1 MTKTRKVYQLIAAAA
16 LCCIGL
22 FTTCKNNIG
31 LGSTIDINA
40 PTIKSIYP
48 PIGAVIRDNFTVAIE
63 AEDDTKVKQVSV
75 LIVNAETKEAKQFLL
90 KEGRTDWRRELNGK
104 ADGQFVQNAEFLKD
118 GTYTVKVQVQDE
130 SGKETEAESSFTVD
144 NSPPLLILN
153 RPSTAVA
160 TPDGNYTG
168 GDVFGA
174 DFWLVGQVY
183 DKTDVA
189 ALTINAK
196 SVDGSTEASKTL
208 QHIPQNIRMK
218 VDTFLFDRT
227 GKTKGLYN
235 GLYGDDD
242 RAGKKNFTYTLRIY
256 DSAKEYKTPGNLTAS
271 NESVGN
277 STGDYYLSDD
287 LYTEVLSQYKIHD
300 VYAMLYGSY
309 TGKTGQTRAAAEADA
324 EKVRKILYDNT
335 IRLGVG
341 GTRKGTFALNPS
353 INPRFD
359 VPGTQPVTDAS
370 KFPKLY
376 SGNFLAVKISRNL
389 DDVPLESADAYHF
402 FLVKWTDY
410 QNLSADYDIN
420 DENAATTGFL
430 AVPAGTPEQEGGNY
444 LFNMP
449 IKENL
454 IPALAYGERYVLMV
468 RGKDKNGNPLIA
480 DRKGSEGHLYGF
492 VFADNVKAPEVFVTD
507 INGIHGSGSDG
518 NITERVYIPKAGLF
532 EADGVTPKPL
542 TCKIKLNEAASA
554 QVTYR
559 LEGAAGGTVN
569 ETVTMM
575 DGESFSID
583 ASKFHSTGGSYKLIV
598 KASAKGN
605 DSVEQIYH
613 LVYDVAGPEVRITF
627 PVGDINGN
635 EGKPLQLQGSAF
647 DSGSGLKTPVQVTL
661 AKEDGVLTPV
671 LLENDAENWKSQP
684 IDLSDSANYGDGKY
698 TLTVTA
704 QDNIGQETT
713 KTITFIYDQA
723 APEITGLTVNDKPV
737 ASGDSIIS
745 LVSAVTVKGTIN
757 ETYGLLELS
766 VDGIGSLTPPSATG
780 LIPFEISDTL
790 VEGFHTITVRAKDKA
805 DKATEQ
811 KFSLIVDT
819 ANPVFKQIRIGDT
832 EYTAPASAPASITAY
847 LEAVILNGEVTDT
860 GSGVKKVEYK
870 KGAGSW
876 TLLALTNPS
885 VAGDPYIFEGFTK
898 IATDTEEPVT
908 LRITDNANR
917 TTEWTRTIKVLSKDP
932 ELMLDFPSAGLNGNI
947 PIRSGAFD
955 VSMGCYLA
963 SADGTEQVT
972 VTIVRRK
979 SDNTDE
985 TVTLSDFFTS
995 WAPIMVSNTRGT
1007 AAKTYTTKRGLATGL
1022 YTVEVAAAGKT
1033 RQLQVIVDNEGPDI
1047 TVLSPGADEPQGG
1060 EITIQGSITD
1070 TYASVKDAATKYI
1083 IGKKSPKPGAESAD
1097 WQDMTVSTKV
1107 SWNFRADLNALSA
1120 AEQGDKVDASGNPS
1134 ATGGYYKTPF
1144 YVLTEDEL
1152 GNKAVREGFVLFN
1165 PNGQKPV
1172 VKVLSPTAAPLK
1184 TLGGIIQIF
1193 GTATAQIGGPSAVG
1207 EVYIQ
1212 FSKSGSFDSTADG
1225 TFGGYTDNG
1234 TPVPSTDWYNGGN
1247 GVAIAGTA
1255 TGGYEWAQT
1264 INADKSFN
1272 NPSGQNWPVYFR
1284 LRAKNKRVT
1293 SIMGEWSSPIKI
1305 IVDKSAPQIGS
1316 PLPMQVDNVSGSSNP
1331 QKYSPNM
1338 WLSEGKKLI
1347 GSLSDESG
1355 LKEVTISSDDW
1366 QGKKS
1371 YTLAEAKA
1379 EGWLTDAAGGNYT
1392 LNMPLSFDNLTEE
1405 AKREKRFTVKVA
1417 IVENTGHSLRSEQ
1430 SFEFRFDN
1438 TPPVGYLGTYRY
1450 IGNGAFTAASITDE
1464 TLAQKIKGIA
1474 PSGSYTNLGILA
1486 GSYRLTIT
1494 GVSGNKVT
1502 FTAPADFAAGQYN
1515 YILYQQKT
1523 IIFNDSGHWI
1533 FKGVGNDDG
1542 SGIKEIKAKVT
1553 VNGVSTAERIITETD
1568 NVNKISKQL
1577 GGQVTWQ
1584 AQLDLS
1590 TLADGKGTLEY
1601 EITDNSGN
1609 TYGIGSYDSSS
1620 SNPAIEV
1627 IVKNKP
1633 LEVSKIT
1640 LKTSIGGEAVVTDV
1654 SGKPEKTDQSG
1665 ALDAERNYKGTV
1677 VSKKFAFKS
1686 LSDSKIKVEY
1696 TGGEGAIQYRIKKGT
1711 QILRNLTAI
1720 PTDGEIDIGGLFGT
1734 GVNKIGNSDGTPTD
1748 IMLELWDHAHGFT
1761 LGSTTW
1767 HADVTITTLFDAL
1780 DSKPPT
1786 VVILP
1791 FHWNGESDN
1800 SLYGNKR
1807 ANGHVEIAAISGTGY
1822 AKPSVSGKVSISGI
1836 AYDNIQLNTI
1846 TATLPNTTA
1855 LTVTATRSGRTWTSD
1870 KKMLKADGTVKDG
1883 AELTVESLGV
1893 DYLGHYVKWRL
1904 DWDTS
1909 KAAVSLNREITVTA
1923 SDGINTSSDAETG
1936 LPTPVTVT
1944 RNTQRTAESG
1954 VFAGKNPGQFVV
1966 LRKGETQYLTRL
1978 RNISGNEATLDDTAP
1993 VEADEA
1999 AVYDYAANKAKL
2011 QVAIVPYV
2019 MEIETTNRIKSGLNK
2034 NTIRSSSGKY
2044 SVIKGTEADFITVK
2058 GFNLSGSLSVRLV
2071 KEADKANA
2079 IATSGTELT
2088 AHNASA
2094 TGFTLKNDL
2103 NSSGYIEVFVDTIR
2117 AANNINDNAKPYNK
2131 EEDAV
2136 LLKNKTLTDDR
2147 YLRLFDMKKTQIS
2160 NGYYPEM
2167 IMDGND
2173 PVFGLIN
2180 PAGYQT
2186 SYGKNIEFAWPL
2198 QALYQTQRIKFDS
2211 ASGNI
2216 AMTGGLA
2223 QIEYIA
2229 GALNWDQFAMA
2240 KDTSNKYHYIS
2251 VYNYNNAGMMY
2262 AYHSYAELEKSYMDK
2277 VGGWGPGSSYSGY
2290 KGKFAGESG
2299 NNALVLDS
2307 LAYKTSSSILER
2319 YCYPKILAKGD
2330 SDTVTGASVYIAY
2343 YDAVNNADTKQGIKF
2358 RSFKIG
2364 DNLTGGT
2371 RDMANTIKS
2380 NFADYSVRIVSAGNP
2395 VWRTWKGYNNQNDSN
2410 GRQEVGEGGSR
2421 FFDMGVTSDN
2431 HVVIVYFDE
2440 EEAKLKMKYSEEA
2453 IDGSNPAGIIAWKDA
2468 KVTFPEYTGSYV
2480 SMDIDSNNG
2489 IHIAAF
2495 DSNDGDL
2502 KYFYLSSYNDDK
2514 LKTALVDAA
2523 FSVGQWTQVKVH
2535 NNKPYIAYFNN
2546 SEAGQ
2551 RSAIKLAVAKDDVG
2565 TVKNGVGTSEQDEEN
2580 KIADKL
2586 YYEDGFVT
2594 GRWDCMTVPT
2604 LTPAQGGTPKFK
2616 KVNLGFDTAGRP
2628 VLGYL
2633 GSYIEFGKWLDE

>member
-309 TGKTGQTRAAAEADA
+309 TGKTGQTRAAAEVDA

-335 IRLGVG
+335 IRLGG

-402 FLVKWTDY
+402 FLVKWADY

-613 LVYDVAGPEVRITF
+613 LVYDVAGPEVRIAF

-713 KTITFIYDQA
+713 KTIPFIYDQA

-780 LIPFEISDTL
+780 FIPFEISDTL
-790 VEGFHTITVRAKDKA
+790 DEGFHTITVRAKDKA

-985 TVTLSDFFTS
+985 TVTLSNFFDA
-995 WAPIMVSNTRGT
+995 WVPIMVSNTRGT
-1007 AAKTYTTKRGLATGL
+1007 AAKTYITKRGLATGL

-1234 TPVPSTDWYNGGN
+1234 TPVPSTDWYNGGD

-1255 TGGYEWAQT
+1255 SGGYEWAQT

-1284 LRAKNKRVT
+1284 LRAKNKLVS

-1316 PLPMQVDNVSGSSNP
+1316 PDPITIDTISGPSAP
-1331 QKYSPNM
+1331 KKYSPNM

-1347 GSLSDESG
+1347 GSLYDESG

-1474 PSGSYTNLGILA
+1474 PNGQYTHLGILA

-1494 GVSGNKVT
+1494 GVSGSKVT

-1523 IIFNDSGHWI
+1523 IIFNDNGHWI

-1720 PTDGEIDIGGLFGT
+1720 PSDGEIDIGGLFGT

-1791 FHWNGESDN
+1791 FYWNGEGQDAKGNPLN
-1800 SLYGNKR
+1800 SLYEGSR
-1807 ANGHVEIAAISGTGY
+1807 DNGHVEIAAISGTGY

-1909 KAAVSLNREITVTA
+1909 KAKVSESKELTVTA

-1944 RNTQRTAESG
+1944 RNTQRTAENG
-1954 VFAGKNPGQFVV
+1954 VFASKNPGQFVV

-2011 QVAIVPYV
+2011 QVAVVPYIT
-2019 MEIETTNRIKSGLNK
+2019 EIETTNRIKSGLNK

-2071 KEADKANA
+2071 KEADRANA
-2079 IATSGTELT
+2079 TATSGTELT
-2088 AHNASA
+2088 AANASA
-2094 TGFTLKNDL
+2094 ERFTLKNDL
-2103 NSSGYIEVFVDTIR
+2103 GSSGYIEVFVDTIR
-2117 AANNINDNAKPYNK
+2117 AVNNINDNGKPYNK
-2131 EEDAV
+2131 EVDLY
-2136 LLKNKTLTDDR
+2136 LLKNKNFNDDR
-2147 YLRLFDMKKTQIS
+2147 YLRVFDMKQTTVK

-2173 PVFGLIN
+2173 PVFGYIDLSGG
-2180 PAGYQT
+2180 PSEGAGAYKP
-2186 SYGKNIEFAWPL
+2186 SHAMP
-2198 QALYQTQRIKFDS
+2198 QRAKFNS
-2211 ASGNI
+2211 TTGN
-2216 AMTGGLA
+2216 TTD
-2223 QIEYIA
+2223 IEYLIKA
-2229 GALNWDQFAMA
+2229 SIWDQMGMA
-2240 KDTSNKYHYIS
+2240 KDDGGRYHHVT
-2251 VYNYNNAGMMY
+2251 VYDRDKCAMSFIYDR
-2262 AYHSYAELEKSYMDK
+2262 YAELYPDAK
-2277 VGGWGPGSSYSGY
+2277 GWGAGVQYSRYEAQGGNLSTRL
-2290 KGKFAGESG
+2290 K
-2299 NNALVLDS
+2299 NNALTLETTDYDS
-2307 LAYKTSSSILER
+2307 LLLGR
-2319 YCYPKILAKGD
+2319 YQYPKIITKGNSITD
-2330 SDTVTGASVYIAY
+2330 KAVVYMAY
-2343 YDAVNNADTKQGIKF
+2343 YDANTNDKQLIFRNFQIGKKDSVTGIDTGASPTKF
-2358 RSFKIG
+2358 A
-2364 DNLTGGT
+2364 L
-2371 RDMANTIKS
+2371 
-2380 NFADYSVRIVSAGNP
+2380 Y
-2395 VWRTWKGYNNQNDSN
+2395 NDSSHPEYVQWTN
-2410 GRQEVGEGGSR
+2410 LKENYTESAQDSPAAAPSPHYNTGRLKLVASASPY
-2421 FFDMGVTSDN
+2421 FDMGVLSDGR
-2431 HVVIVYFDE
+2431 VVVVYFDE
-2440 EEAKLKMKYSEEA
+2440 SVGKLKLRYSNNPVTGDNPEA
-2453 IDGSNPAGIIAWKDA
+2453 AVNWTDNS
-2468 KVTFPEYTGSYV
+2468 VEFPSYTGAYV
-2480 SMDIDSNNG
+2480 SMDIDTYG
-2489 IHIAAF
+2489 GLHIAAF
-2495 DSNDGDL
+2495 DSAESDL
-2502 KYFYLSSYNDDK
+2502 KYFYLPSYNSQNV
-2514 LKTALVDAA
+2514 TALTVDAA
-2523 FSVGQWTQVKVH
+2523 FSVGQWTQIKVH
-2535 NNKPYIAYFNN
+2535 KNKPYIAYYNV

-2551 RSAIKLAVAKDDVG
+2551 RSAVKLAVANGTVTSSSIG
-2565 TVKNGVGTSEQDEEN
+2565 TVKEGV
-2580 KIADKL
+2580 DK
-2586 YYEDGFVT
+2586 DGFVT
-2594 GRWDCMTVPT
+2594 GNWDCMTVPT
-2604 LTPAQGGTPKFK
+2604 VRPAQGNTVKFK
-2616 KVNLGFDTAGRP
+2616 KVNLGFDTQGRP

-2633 GSYIEFGKWLDE
+2633 GDNIEFGKWLDE

>member
-1 MTKTRKVYQLIAAAA
+1 M
-16 LCCIGL
+16 
-22 FTTCKNNIG
+22 
-31 LGSTIDINA
+31 
-40 PTIKSIYP
+40 
-48 PIGAVIRDNFTVAIE
+48 
-63 AEDDTKVKQVSV
+63 
-75 LIVNAETKEAKQFLL
+75 
-90 KEGRTDWRRELNGK
+90 
-104 ADGQFVQNAEFLKD
+104 
-118 GTYTVKVQVQDE
+118 
-130 SGKETEAESSFTVD
+130 
-144 NSPPLLILN
+144 
-153 RPSTAVA
+153 
-160 TPDGNYTG
+160 
-168 GDVFGA
+168 
-174 DFWLVGQVY
+174 
-183 DKTDVA
+183 
-189 ALTINAK
+189 
-196 SVDGSTEASKTL
+196 
-208 QHIPQNIRMK
+208 
-218 VDTFLFDRT
+218 
-227 GKTKGLYN
+227 
-235 GLYGDDD
+235 
-242 RAGKKNFTYTLRIY
+242 
-256 DSAKEYKTPGNLTAS
+256 
-271 NESVGN
+271 
-277 STGDYYLSDD
+277 
-287 LYTEVLSQYKIHD
+287 
-300 VYAMLYGSY
+300 
-309 TGKTGQTRAAAEADA
+309 
-324 EKVRKILYDNT
+324 
-335 IRLGVG
+335 
-341 GTRKGTFALNPS
+341 
-353 INPRFD
+353 
-359 VPGTQPVTDAS
+359 
-370 KFPKLY
+370 
-376 SGNFLAVKISRNL
+376 
-389 DDVPLESADAYHF
+389 PLESADAYHF

-613 LVYDVAGPEVRITF
+613 LVYDVAGPEVRIAF

-713 KTITFIYDQA
+713 KTIPFIYDQA

-790 VEGFHTITVRAKDKA
+790 DEGFHTITVRAKDKA
-805 DKATEQ
+805 DKTTEQ

-1120 AEQGDKVDASGNPS
+1120 AEQGDQVDASGNPS

-1293 SIMGEWSSPIKI
+1293 PSIMGEWSSPIKI

-1553 VNGVSTAERIITETD
+1553 VNGVSTVERIITETD

-1620 SNPAIEV
+1620 SNSAIDV

-1720 PTDGEIDIGGLFGT
+1720 PSDGEIDIGGLFGT

-1791 FHWNGESDN
+1791 FYWNGEGQDAKGNPLN
-1800 SLYGNKR
+1800 SLYKGSR
-1807 ANGHVEIAAISGTGY
+1807 DNGHVEIAAISGTGY

-1944 RNTQRTAESG
+1944 RNTQRTAENG
-1954 VFAGKNPGQFVV
+1954 VFASKNPGQFVV

-2071 KEADKANA
+2071 KEADRANA
-2079 IATSGTELT
+2079 TATSGTELT
-2088 AHNASA
+2088 AANASA
-2094 TGFTLKNDL
+2094 ERFTLKNDL
-2103 NSSGYIEVFVDTIR
+2103 GSSGYIEVFVDTIR
-2117 AANNINDNAKPYNK
+2117 AVNNINDNGKPYNK
-2131 EEDAV
+2131 EVDLY
-2136 LLKNKTLTDDR
+2136 LLKNKNFNDDR
-2147 YLRLFDMKKTQIS
+2147 YLRVFDMKQTAVR

-2167 IMDGND
+2167 IMDGDD
-2173 PVFGLIN
+2173 PVFGYIDLSGGPDGN
-2180 PAGYQT
+2180 VASGGAGAYRP
-2186 SYGKNIEFAWPL
+2186 SHAMP
-2198 QALYQTQRIKFDS
+2198 QRAKFDG
-2211 ASGNI
+2211 A
-2216 AMTGGLA
+2216 TGSTMD
-2223 QIEYIA
+2223 IEYLIKA
-2229 GALNWDQFAMA
+2229 SIWDQMGMARDDGGRYHHVTVYDRDKCAMSFIY
-2240 KDTSNKYHYIS
+2240 DR
-2251 VYNYNNAGMMY
+2251 
-2262 AYHSYAELEKSYMDK
+2262 YAELHN
-2277 VGGWGPGSSYSGY
+2277 GNGWGTGSMYADYHGDQ
-2290 KGKFAGESG
+2290 AQLPN
-2299 NNALVLDS
+2299 NNALTLDALNYGS
-2307 LAYKTSSSILER
+2307 LMLGR
-2319 YCYPKILAKGD
+2319 YQYPKLIAKGN
-2330 SDTVTGASVYIAY
+2330 SITGAAVVYLAY
-2343 YDAVNNADTKQGIKF
+2343 YDSNTDNKEIIF
-2358 RSFKIG
+2358 RNFKIG
-2364 DNLTGGT
+2364 DPNKVAGLPHKLYSDAEYKQYTNLHENSIPSTT
-2371 RDMANTIKS
+2371 PTAQPPRNWS
-2380 NFADYSVRIVSAGNP
+2380 FEHDYAI
-2395 VWRTWKGYNNQNDSN
+2395 
-2410 GRQEVGEGGSR
+2410 GRLPGAMYASQY
-2421 FFDMGVTSDN
+2421 FDMGVTADN
-2431 HVVIVYFDE
+2431 HVVLIYFDE
-2440 EEAKLKMKYSEEA
+2440 VEGRLKLRYSQDA
-2453 IDGSNPAGIIAWKDA
+2453 VDGSNPTAPITWVDSSA
-2468 KVTFPEYTGSYV
+2468 VFPDYTGTYV
-2480 SMDIDSNNG
+2480 SMDVDTDG
-2489 IHIAAF
+2489 RLHIAAF
-2495 DSNDGDL
+2495 DSAESDL
-2502 KYFYLSSYNDDK
+2502 KYLYLPSYNSTT
-2514 LKTALVDAA
+2514 LTSMTVDAA
-2523 FSVGQWTQVKVH
+2523 FSVGQWTQIKVY
-2535 NNKPYIAYFNN
+2535 NNKPYIAYYNV

-2551 RSAIKLAVAKDDVG
+2551 RSAVKLAYANDPIG
-2565 TVKNGVGTSEQDEEN
+2565 TVKNGVGTSRKDDAN
-2580 KIADKL
+2580 KITTES
-2586 YYEDGFVT
+2586 YYENGFVT
-2594 GRWDCMTVPT
+2594 GRWECMTVPT

-2616 KVNLGFDTAGRP
+2616 KVNLGFDTAGLP

>member
-1 MTKTRKVYQLIAAAA
+1 MTI
-16 LCCIGL
+16 
-22 FTTCKNNIG
+22 
-31 LGSTIDINA
+31 
-40 PTIKSIYP
+40 
-48 PIGAVIRDNFTVAIE
+48 
-63 AEDDTKVKQVSV
+63 
-75 LIVNAETKEAKQFLL
+75 LL
-90 KEGRTDWRRELNGK
+90 DWG
-104 ADGQFVQNAEFLKD
+104 
-118 GTYTVKVQVQDE
+118 
-130 SGKETEAESSFTVD
+130 
-144 NSPPLLILN
+144 
-153 RPSTAVA
+153 
-160 TPDGNYTG
+160 
-168 GDVFGA
+168 
-174 DFWLVGQVY
+174 
-183 DKTDVA
+183 
-189 ALTINAK
+189 
-196 SVDGSTEASKTL
+196 
-208 QHIPQNIRMK
+208 
-218 VDTFLFDRT
+218 
-227 GKTKGLYN
+227 
-235 GLYGDDD
+235 
-242 RAGKKNFTYTLRIY
+242 
-256 DSAKEYKTPGNLTAS
+256 
-271 NESVGN
+271 
-277 STGDYYLSDD
+277 
-287 LYTEVLSQYKIHD
+287 
-300 VYAMLYGSY
+300 
-309 TGKTGQTRAAAEADA
+309 
-324 EKVRKILYDNT
+324 
-335 IRLGVG
+335 G

>member
-1 MTKTRKVYQLIAAAA
+1 MTI
-16 LCCIGL
+16 
-22 FTTCKNNIG
+22 
-31 LGSTIDINA
+31 
-40 PTIKSIYP
+40 
-48 PIGAVIRDNFTVAIE
+48 
-63 AEDDTKVKQVSV
+63 
-75 LIVNAETKEAKQFLL
+75 LL
-90 KEGRTDWRRELNGK
+90 DW
-104 ADGQFVQNAEFLKD
+104 
-118 GTYTVKVQVQDE
+118 
-130 SGKETEAESSFTVD
+130 
-144 NSPPLLILN
+144 
-153 RPSTAVA
+153 
-160 TPDGNYTG
+160 G
-168 GDVFGA
+168 GG
-174 DFWLVGQVY
+174 
-183 DKTDVA
+183 
-189 ALTINAK
+189 
-196 SVDGSTEASKTL
+196 E
-208 QHIPQNIRMK
+208 
-218 VDTFLFDRT
+218 
-227 GKTKGLYN
+227 
-235 GLYGDDD
+235 
-242 RAGKKNFTYTLRIY
+242 
-256 DSAKEYKTPGNLTAS
+256 
-271 NESVGN
+271 
-277 STGDYYLSDD
+277 
-287 LYTEVLSQYKIHD
+287 
-300 VYAMLYGSY
+300 
-309 TGKTGQTRAAAEADA
+309 
-324 EKVRKILYDNT
+324 
-335 IRLGVG
+335 
-341 GTRKGTFALNPS
+341 TRKGTFALNPS

-542 TCKIKLNEAASA
+542 TCKIKLNEASSA

-613 LVYDVAGPEVRITF
+613 LVYDVAGPEVRIAF

-805 DKATEQ
+805 DKTTEQ

-963 SADGTEQVT
+963 SADGTEPVT

-985 TVTLSDFFTS
+985 TVTLSDFFAS

-1097 WQDMTVSTKV
+1097 WQNMTVSTKV

-1165 PNGQKPV
+1165 PYGQKPV

-1316 PLPMQVDNVSGSSNP
+1316 QLPMQVDNVSGSSNP

-1474 PSGSYTNLGILA
+1474 PNGQYTHLGILA

-1502 FTAPADFAAGQYN
+1502 FTAPADFVAGQYN

-1523 IIFNDSGHWI
+1523 IIFNDNGHWI

-1542 SGIKEIKAKVT
+1542 SGIREIKAKVT

-1620 SNPAIEV
+1620 SNPAIDV

-1720 PTDGEIDIGGLFGT
+1720 PSDGEIDIGGLFGT

-1909 KAAVSLNREITVTA
+1909 KAAVSLNKEITVTA

-1944 RNTQRTAESG
+1944 RNTQRTAENG

-2180 PAGYQT
+2180 PAGYQP
-2186 SYGKNIEFAWPL
+2186 SYGKTISFAWPL
-2198 QALYQTQRIKFDS
+2198 PALYQTQRIKFDS

-2216 AMTGGLA
+2216 AMTGGIA

-2229 GALNWDQFAMA
+2229 GAINWDQFAMA

-2380 NFADYSVRIVSAGNP
+2380 NFVDYSVSIVSAGNP
-2395 VWRTWKGYNNQNDSN
+2395 PWRTWRGYVHPNDSN

-2440 EEAKLKMKYSEEA
+2440 EEAKLKVKYSEIA
-2453 IDGSNPAGIIAWKDA
+2453 IDGSNPTGTITWKDA
-2468 KVTFPEYTGSYV
+2468 AVTFPQYVGTYV

>member
-1 MTKTRKVYQLIAAAA
+1 M
-16 LCCIGL
+16 
-22 FTTCKNNIG
+22 
-31 LGSTIDINA
+31 
-40 PTIKSIYP
+40 
-48 PIGAVIRDNFTVAIE
+48 
-63 AEDDTKVKQVSV
+63 
-75 LIVNAETKEAKQFLL
+75 
-90 KEGRTDWRRELNGK
+90 
-104 ADGQFVQNAEFLKD
+104 
-118 GTYTVKVQVQDE
+118 
-130 SGKETEAESSFTVD
+130 
-144 NSPPLLILN
+144 
-153 RPSTAVA
+153 
-160 TPDGNYTG
+160 
-168 GDVFGA
+168 
-174 DFWLVGQVY
+174 
-183 DKTDVA
+183 
-189 ALTINAK
+189 
-196 SVDGSTEASKTL
+196 
-208 QHIPQNIRMK
+208 
-218 VDTFLFDRT
+218 
-227 GKTKGLYN
+227 
-235 GLYGDDD
+235 
-242 RAGKKNFTYTLRIY
+242 
-256 DSAKEYKTPGNLTAS
+256 
-271 NESVGN
+271 
-277 STGDYYLSDD
+277 
-287 LYTEVLSQYKIHD
+287 
-300 VYAMLYGSY
+300 
-309 TGKTGQTRAAAEADA
+309 
-324 EKVRKILYDNT
+324 
-335 IRLGVG
+335 
-341 GTRKGTFALNPS
+341 
-353 INPRFD
+353 
-359 VPGTQPVTDAS
+359 
-370 KFPKLY
+370 
-376 SGNFLAVKISRNL
+376 
-389 DDVPLESADAYHF
+389 PLESADAYHF

-542 TCKIKLNEAASA
+542 TCKIKLNEASSA

-613 LVYDVAGPEVRITF
+613 LVYDVAGPEVRIAF

-713 KTITFIYDQA
+713 KTIPFIYDQA

-790 VEGFHTITVRAKDKA
+790 DEGFHTITVRAKDKA
-805 DKATEQ
+805 DKTTEQ

-819 ANPVFKQIRIGDT
+819 ANPVFQQIRIGDM

-1120 AEQGDKVDASGNPS
+1120 AERGDQVDASGNPS

-1165 PNGQKPV
+1165 PYGQKPV

-1284 LRAKNKRVT
+1284 LRAKNKRAP

-1464 TLAQKIKGIA
+1464 TLAHKIKGIA
-1474 PSGSYTNLGILA
+1474 PNGQYTHLGILA

-1494 GVSGNKVT
+1494 GVSGSKVT

-1553 VNGVSTAERIITETD
+1553 VNGVSTVERIITETD

-1720 PTDGEIDIGGLFGT
+1720 PSDGEIDIGGLFGT

-1791 FHWNGESDN
+1791 FYWNGEGQDAKGNPLN
-1800 SLYGNKR
+1800 SLYKGSR
-1807 ANGHVEIAAISGTGY
+1807 DNGHVEIAAISGQGDY
-1822 AKPSVSGKVSISGI
+1822 SSVSGKVNVSGF
-1836 AYDNIQLNTI
+1836 AYDNVELKEI
-1846 TATLPNTTA
+1846 TATLPNSPTP
-1855 LTVTATRSGRTWTSD
+1855 LQVKATRQADGTWTSD
-1870 KKMLKADGTVKDG
+1870 KTMSTHG
-1883 AELTVESLGV
+1883 AALTVTGLGT
-1893 DYLGHYVKWRL
+1893 DYLGHYVAWRL
-1904 DWDTS
+1904 DWNT
-1909 KAAVSLNREITVTA
+1909 E
-1923 SDGINTSSDAETG
+1923 NTSVGTGTQHKKIVVKATDGSNNTSADTNGTDMPQTSTSLLQTAIRKTSNTELVSDYAKLTTE
-1936 LPTPVTVT
+1936 LPASVHL
-1944 RNTQRTAESG
+1944 
-1954 VFAGKNPGQFVV
+1954 GQFVV
-1966 LRKGETQYLTRL
+1966 LTGGETQYLTRIKAL
-1978 RNISGNEATLDDTAP
+1978 STDRKTVNFNNEIPVGATTVSIYRYTASKT
-1993 VEADEA
+1993 ET
-1999 AVYDYAANKAKL
+1999 AVN
-2011 QVAIVPYV
+2011 VVPYIR
-2019 MEIETTNRIKSGLNK
+2019 EIVTESTHESGLTG
-2034 NTIRSSSGKY
+2034 NTIRSSEGKY
-2044 SVIKGTEADFITVK
+2044 SVIKGNTAGFIKVN
-2058 GFNLSGSLSVRLV
+2058 GFNLSNPTVRLV
-2071 KEADKANA
+2071 NKTDLST
-2079 IATSGTELT
+2079 ATVASGTGLSYSDSSDT
-2088 AHNASA
+2088 AFSLSN
-2094 TGFTLKNDL
+2094 NL
-2103 NSSGYIEVFVDTIR
+2103 NKSGYLEVFAGTAKVR
-2117 AANNINDNAKPYNK
+2117 AINNINSNEKAYNK
-2131 EEDAV
+2131 EEDLY
-2136 LLKNKTLTDDR
+2136 LLKNKNFNDDR
-2147 YLRLFDMKKTQIS
+2147 YLRVFDMKKTTVK

-2173 PVFGLIN
+2173 PVFGYIDLSGG
-2180 PAGYQT
+2180 P
-2186 SYGKNIEFAWPL
+2186 SS
-2198 QALYQTQRIKFDS
+2198 DV
-2211 ASGNI
+2211 ASGGAGAYKPSH
-2216 AMTGGLA
+2216 AMPQRAKFNSTTGNTTD
-2223 QIEYIA
+2223 IEYLIKA
-2229 GALNWDQFAMA
+2229 SIWEQMGMA
-2240 KDTSNKYHYIS
+2240 KDDGGRYHHVT
-2251 VYNYNNAGMMY
+2251 VYDRDKCAMSFIYDR
-2262 AYHSYAELEKSYMDK
+2262 YAELYSNAK
-2277 VGGWGPGSSYSGY
+2277 GWGAGVQYSKYEIQGGNLSTRL
-2290 KGKFAGESG
+2290 K
-2299 NNALVLDS
+2299 NNALTLETTDYDS
-2307 LAYKTSSSILER
+2307 LLLGR
-2319 YCYPKILAKGD
+2319 YQYPKIITKGNSITD
-2330 SDTVTGASVYIAY
+2330 KAVVYMAY
-2343 YDAVNNADTKQGIKF
+2343 YDANTNDKQLIFRNFQIGKKDSVTGIDTGASPTKF
-2358 RSFKIG
+2358 A
-2364 DNLTGGT
+2364 L
-2371 RDMANTIKS
+2371 
-2380 NFADYSVRIVSAGNP
+2380 Y
-2395 VWRTWKGYNNQNDSN
+2395 NDSSHPEYVQWTN
-2410 GRQEVGEGGSR
+2410 LKENYTEAAQDSPAAAPDPTYNIGRLELVTSASPY
-2421 FFDMGVTSDN
+2421 FDMGVLSDGR
-2431 HVVIVYFDE
+2431 VVVVYFDE
-2440 EEAKLKMKYSEEA
+2440 SAGKLKLRYSNTA
-2453 IDGSNPAGIIAWKDA
+2453 VDGSNPTGVINWTTSTVD
-2468 KVTFPEYTGSYV
+2468 FPKYTGTYV
-2480 SMDIDSNNG
+2480 SMDIDSNDG

-2495 DSNDGDL
+2495 DSSNGDL
-2502 KYFYLSSYNDDK
+2502 KYFYLDSYNAAA

-2523 FSVGQWTQVKVH
+2523 FSVGQWTQIKVFG
-2535 NNKPYIAYFNN
+2535 NKPYIAYYNN

-2551 RSAIKLAVAKDDVG
+2551 RSAIKLAYANDPIG
-2565 TVKNGVGTSEQDEEN
+2565 TVKNGVGTSKKDDAN
-2580 KIADKL
+2580 KITTES
-2586 YYEDGFVT
+2586 YYENGFVT
-2594 GRWDCMTVPT
+2594 GRWECMTVPT